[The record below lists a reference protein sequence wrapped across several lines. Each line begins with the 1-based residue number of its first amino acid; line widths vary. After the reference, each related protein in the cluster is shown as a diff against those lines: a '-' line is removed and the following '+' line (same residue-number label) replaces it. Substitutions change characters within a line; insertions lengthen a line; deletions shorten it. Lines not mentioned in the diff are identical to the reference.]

1 MRTTPQ
7 AVKSRRH
14 LGLCEQER
22 TAFLRTARLP
32 ELKGQIAATDVA
44 IDALPFV
51 FSALF
56 AYSVVQGLRDSASLE
71 RMWPPPC
78 SAQSA
83 WGALAEGEHHPP
95 PAARSGDQEDAAADG
110 TDQAIEEYGV

>member
-1 MRTTPQ
+1 MRTTPQAQ

-44 IDALPFV
+44 IDAL
-51 FSALF
+51 AHEL
-56 AYSVVQGLRDSASLE
+56 YGLTEQEIANLR
-71 RMWPPPC
+71 W
-78 SAQSA
+78 
-83 WGALAEGEHHPP
+83 HH
-95 PAARSGDQEDAAADG
+95 
-110 TDQAIEEYGV
+110 